1 MGGGKIG
8 KSTLPRKLSP
18 QAEGLLGYLLT
29 LADGGGIVEL
39 TRGELAAARSVSI
52 PTISRAL
59 RELREAGELVLV
71 KEGGGRGRPSR
82 YQITRLARGTLS
94 PARGCGG
101 SHRLSSG
108 ASTGKRN
115 AKQCRRE
122 PVPEPVLDPETARES
137 AAQLGRALVAGAE
150 GLLQG
155 AAEVWCQL
163 PAWQRTVLAGLPLC
177 AVAAWLGK
185 RGGGGLWMG
194 IGGGVGLLTAATLAL
209 LVPEEKVNNSQTIAP
224 SSPEAGEA
232 GLYPRSQTGLC
243 LPLCREAGTISRGP
257 F

>member
-1 MGGGKIG
+1 M
-8 KSTLPRKLSP
+8 
-18 QAEGLLGYLLT
+18 GYLLT

-94 PARGCGG
+94 PAKRCG
-101 SHRLSSG
+101 SHRPSSG
-108 ASTGKRN
+108 GSSGKREV
-115 AKQCRRE
+115 KKYQRE

-194 IGGGVGLLTAATLAL
+194 IGGGVGLLAAAALAL